1 MGSKGWPMQMSRDGT
16 AGFFAFCISALQP
29 PLADEIR
36 RLPVAPA
43 LLSRLCF
50 DLPAVAGGGVDL
62 ALLKAERALH
72 WPLDDNF

>member
-1 MGSKGWPMQMSRDGT
+1 MSRDET

-50 DLPAVAGGGVDL
+50 DLSAVAGEVNVCPRWGGS
-62 ALLKAERALH
+62 RALESGAGAAVA
-72 WPLDDNF
+72 FAR